1 LLNIQHLGPFISTLP
16 GDKISQELVAYFTST
31 ACAGVIT
38 TAGTTTTSSN
48 ANTSATSTING
59 AAAANNSSSNIA
71 SSNSSSNGGTAV
83 TSGATTT
90 AANTGGIAAVSSSSG
105 IVMPSTLTIGGGDP
119 QSDDE
124 LRLYCAFRYVG
135 KFAQISR
142 YQCAKDPFEQCT
154 LSSHVQTGYCAAAVD
169 HIKCDCG
176 INNVWLYRLT
186 LPQLCIAVH
195 SSPTALY
202 YAYTCVFATLL
213 LNFTQFSSSSAYTWT

>member
-1 LLNIQHLGPFISTLP
+1 MYTVTNTQHLGPFISTLP

-38 TAGTTTTSSN
+38 TATSAN

-59 AAAANNSSSNIA
+59 AAAATNSSSQIA
-71 SSNSSSNGGTAV
+71 SSNSSNGGTAV

-90 AANTGGIAAVSSSSG
+90 AASNSGIAAVSSSSG

-135 KFAQISR
+135 KFKFLAIS
-142 YQCAKDPFEQCT
+142 
-154 LSSHVQTGYCAAAVD
+154 VQ
-169 HIKCDCG
+169 K
-176 INNVWLYRLT
+176 
-186 LPQLCIAVH
+186 
-195 SSPTALY
+195 
-202 YAYTCVFATLL
+202 TLL
-213 LNFTQFSSSSAYTWT
+213 NSAHWYHICC